1 MEVLRSNCIFY
12 LWTSEGRLRLSLGV
26 VIVLMVIGA
35 IGMAEIAQEATEE
48 FEHGIEADMP
58 AKEMRKVL
66 LERWEGTQ
74 LFSFMFQ
81 MLLRG

>member
-1 MEVLRSNCIFY
+1 
-12 LWTSEGRLRLSLGV
+12 
-26 VIVLMVIGA
+26 
-35 IGMAEIAQEATEE
+35 MAEIAQEEIEE